1 MTNRT
6 GKKQPK
12 NIQQSQIYA
21 NSIFVVWLLL
31 CASLNGYQCKWCICS
46 WSSHITFHHIFSHK
60 IKYSRNKNVDFNI
73 STKDLPLFFIL
84 CFFHPWCLEFSDSQM
99 YEYCKWS
106 TKFRMNR
113 RTKKMKRIL
122 WTNHIVNGVHQIN
135 SISFDFYMH
144 VTFRLDLAI
153 RWSREFSASPG
164 GFLPHTANAIRV

>member
-1 MTNRT
+1 MFTSEALNNERDFKYQNKSNFKNDEQNR
-6 GKKQPK
+6 KKQPK

-31 CASLNGYQCKWCICS
+31 CASLNGYQCKWCICL

-73 STKDLPLFFIL
+73 STKDLPFFIL

-113 RTKKMKRIL
+113 RTKKWSAYCERTIL
-122 WTNHIVNGVHQIN
+122 WMVFTK
-135 SISFDFYMH
+135 
-144 VTFRLDLAI
+144 
-153 RWSREFSASPG
+153 
-164 GFLPHTANAIRV
+164 